1 MCQRTNAALQKY
13 LLAVKCNGVCVTLVT
28 HACECK
34 VCVCMWWGSIKD
46 IKWSGSSMCPC
57 LSPGPLAV

>member
-28 HACECK
+28 HVTAK
-34 VCVCMWWGSIKD
+34 CVHVAGKH
-46 IKWSGSSMCPC
+46 
-57 LSPGPLAV
+57 